1 MKNLSAAAL
10 RGWAGTRLRSVVPDK
25 AASRMLPLP
34 EHTPTSTQL
43 RSLVQGCPCHLVG
56 VAPPVLPAHTHPL
69 AKKGRPALLPPQSC
83 LYLPSPQPSWTSF
96 KSSGALG
103 CLFLPP
109 GLCKCC
115 PPTHTHQNIPS
126 PFLSSCL
133 PSPPP
138 SLLSSSPG
146 ECPSY
151 HHPTTHTHTRAH
163 THTPITHT

>member
-10 RGWAGTRLRSVVPDK
+10 RGWAGTRLRSVVPDE

-69 AKKGRPALLPPQSC
+69 AKKGRPAQLPPQSC

-115 PPTHTHQNIPS
+115 PPHTHTRTFP
-126 PFLSSCL
+126 LLSCL
-133 PSPPP
+133 PAYHRLLHL
-138 SLLSSSPG
+138 SLALPLGSVPV
-146 ECPSY
+146 
-151 HHPTTHTHTRAH
+151 TTTPQHIHTRAH